1 MVDNQRRSQSHR
13 NRTAD
18 GAVALDKQDYLLTLP
33 EDYPTT
39 GNLGNGNTCAREF
52 QVLSAAQC
60 YGLRAYIISPTL
72 VHLRLY
78 RVGDQAL
85 IGSKDAVVT
94 TPDTVQDLLF
104 DAPVAVAVGQTYRI
118 GFCIATGNNVS
129 RRTTLDHPDGPVTIL
144 TANCYVYASGDVY
157 PATQAGTSSHGVE
170 PIIYV

>member
-13 NRTAD
+13 NRAAD
-18 GAVALDKQDYLLTLP
+18 GAVALAKQDYLLNLP
-33 EDYPTT
+33 DDYPNT
-39 GNLGNGNTCAREF
+39 GNLGNGNTAGREF

-60 YGLRAYIISPTL
+60 YGLRAYIRNPTL

-94 TPDTVQDLLF
+94 TPETVQELLF

-118 GFCIATGNNVS
+118 GICIATGTNVTS
-129 RRTTLDHPDGPVTIL
+129 RGSLDHPDGPVTVL
-144 TANCYVYASGDVY
+144 TANCYSYVAGDNY
-157 PATQAGTSSHGVE
+157 PANQAGTNSHGVE
-170 PIIYV
+170 PIIYA